1 MELISKAASILLLPI
16 MVCVGCANNDLD
28 GLEDAVVLQRWLE
41 STGDPVLGATLP
53 CYEPVDTL
61 LSPEVA
67 GYEYYFIESFVIDS
81 NRVYISDGRMNTLLA
96 FSHDGAMLWK
106 TGGTGEGPGL
116 FSNIGQLAVSG
127 DTVAACNMASSR
139 VDLFSATDGHWLS
152 SIPVYWPFDVE
163 FLPNGN
169 LVVASL
175 LQEDLITIFTPNSE
189 RVLSFGSWDPP
200 GNEMLNNLFATS
212 NRNIQ
217 IDLIRDSV
225 LAVNSYYFNWNQIY
239 DLHKSETPRSFRRDL
254 PFPEESVQVGSDG
267 MLRGKIYMNDI
278 TACNDLI
285 YVLLRPISTEWDLPG
300 RFAAWT
306 DEDLDFSMIDVFNI
320 DGQYIGSFAF
330 RRCVGRLQWH
340 NGNLYG
346 ATDETGELIRFAP
359 F

>member
-139 VDLFSATDGHWLS
+139 VDLFSATDGHWLL

-169 LVVASL
+169 LVVQGS
-175 LQEDLITIFTPNSE
+175 QEVRVNSE
-189 RVLSFGSWDPP
+189 NRVL
-200 GNEMLNNLFATS
+200 
-212 NRNIQ
+212 
-217 IDLIRDSV
+217 
-225 LAVNSYYFNWNQIY
+225 
-239 DLHKSETPRSFRRDL
+239 
-254 PFPEESVQVGSDG
+254 QVGGVVRPQDIRSTNEVPHDRLAEARISYG
-267 MLRGKIYMNDI
+267 GRGQITDVQRPRWGQEVFDI
-278 TACNDLI
+278 L
-285 YVLLRPISTEWDLPG
+285 
-300 RFAAWT
+300 F
-306 DEDLDFSMIDVFNI
+306 
-320 DGQYIGSFAF
+320 
-330 RRCVGRLQWH
+330 
-340 NGNLYG
+340 
-346 ATDETGELIRFAP
+346 P